1 VLDPE
6 LIVLSGPT
14 GSAGGADMAELVA
27 EHIRTMSR
35 WYPEVVATT
44 VRDNAVLQGARELLV
59 TEVRAE
65 LLDRVAL
72 VGG

>member
-1 VLDPE
+1 
-6 LIVLSGPT
+6 
-14 GSAGGADMAELVA
+14 MAELVA